1 MRKKISSDQIAEL
14 AQVSQSTVS
23 RAFDPDSNV
32 SAKTRKKVLD
42 IANEFNYKPNAL
54 ARGLITNK
62 SKLIGIA
69 MKEKQ
74 NPFYYEVLS
83 LFTQKLKDHG
93 FSVLFV
99 HTENEEIQQKE
110 IAKFW
115 EYNVE
120 AIIVTDAFLSSDLVK
135 KLKNANIPVILFN
148 RENEDLQCNTVSS
161 DNIYASQS
169 IAKYFYNKKH
179 KKILYVSGNHN
190 TSTNR
195 DRFYGFNSFFKQK
208 NEEIEVIKGD
218 YTFETAYQ
226 LTLDYLKAGNIPD
239 AIFGA
244 NDITALGVLEAVKEI
259 GLNIPDEVE
268 IIGFDDI
275 KMASWPNY
283 QLTTWSQP
291 LETMVN
297 ETIKIL
303 LKGDLNTNRRIK
315 IKGNFK
321 FRSTTSN

>member
-1 MRKKISSDQIAEL
+1 M
-14 AQVSQSTVS
+14 
-23 RAFDPDSNV
+23 
-32 SAKTRKKVLD
+32 VL
-42 IANEFNYKPNAL
+42 I
-54 ARGLITNK
+54 
-62 SKLIGIA
+62 
-69 MKEKQ
+69 
-74 NPFYYEVLS
+74 
-83 LFTQKLKDHG
+83 
-93 FSVLFV
+93 
-99 HTENEEIQQKE
+99 
-110 IAKFW
+110 
-115 EYNVE
+115 
-120 AIIVTDAFLSSDLVK
+120 AFL
-135 KLKNANIPVILFN
+135 
-148 RENEDLQCNTVSS
+148 
-161 DNIYASQS
+161 
-169 IAKYFYNKKH
+169 NK
-179 KKILYVSGNHN
+179 
-190 TSTNR
+190 
-195 DRFYGFNSFFKQK
+195 K

>member
-1 MRKKISSDQIAEL
+1 M
-14 AQVSQSTVS
+14 
-23 RAFDPDSNV
+23 
-32 SAKTRKKVLD
+32 
-42 IANEFNYKPNAL
+42 
-54 ARGLITNK
+54 
-62 SKLIGIA
+62 
-69 MKEKQ
+69 
-74 NPFYYEVLS
+74 
-83 LFTQKLKDHG
+83 
-93 FSVLFV
+93 
-99 HTENEEIQQKE
+99 
-110 IAKFW
+110 
-115 EYNVE
+115 
-120 AIIVTDAFLSSDLVK
+120 
-135 KLKNANIPVILFN
+135 
-148 RENEDLQCNTVSS
+148 
-161 DNIYASQS
+161 
-169 IAKYFYNKKH
+169 
-179 KKILYVSGNHN
+179 
-190 TSTNR
+190 
-195 DRFYGFNSFFKQK
+195 
-208 NEEIEVIKGD
+208 
-218 YTFETAYQ
+218 
-226 LTLDYLKAGNIPD
+226 KAGNIPD

>member
-1 MRKKISSDQIAEL
+1 M
-14 AQVSQSTVS
+14 S

-42 IANEFNYKPNAL
+42 ITNEFNYKPNAL

-99 HTENEEIQQKE
+99 HTENEEIQQEE

-179 KKILYVSGNHN
+179 KK
-190 TSTNR
+190 
-195 DRFYGFNSFFKQK
+195 FYMFRVTITLLLT
-208 NEEIEVIKGD
+208 EIDFMVLIAFLNKKMKK
-218 YTFETAYQ
+218 
-226 LTLDYLKAGNIPD
+226 LK
-239 AIFGA
+239 
-244 NDITALGVLEAVKEI
+244 LLKEI
-259 GLNIPDEVE
+259 
-268 IIGFDDI
+268 
-275 KMASWPNY
+275 
-283 QLTTWSQP
+283 
-291 LETMVN
+291 
-297 ETIKIL
+297 IL
-303 LKGDLNTNRRIK
+303 SKLLIN
-315 IKGNFK
+315 
-321 FRSTTSN
+321 